1 MSFDRSATMSE
12 AERSGSAGMHRRS
25 SAASLR
31 SQAVWLEARG
41 LDKAFGTGP
50 GRISV
55 LRGLDLEVRQGEMV
69 AITGAS
75 GVGKTTLLHLLGA
88 LDRPDAGS
96 LRLAGEEVAQ
106 LTEREAA
113 AFRNRNVGFVFQHHR
128 LLPELTA
135 VENASLPLR
144 IRRVPREPAEDRA
157 ARLLGELGLGERLH
171 HRPEELSGGEQQ
183 RVAVA
188 RAVAGDPALL
198 IADEPTGN
206 LDDAA
211 SSQLLELLATLRET
225 HGLTAIIASHSSQV
239 AASCDRVCRME
250 AGILRD
256 GRT

>member
-1 MSFDRSATMSE
+1 MT
-12 AERSGSAGMHRRS
+12 
-25 SAASLR
+25 L
-31 SQAVWLEARG
+31 QLEARG
-41 LDKAFGTGP
+41 LDKAFGTGA
-50 GRISV
+50 GRIPV
-55 LRGLDLEVRQGEMV
+55 LRQLELEVRRGEMV
-69 AITGAS
+69 AITGRS
-75 GVGKTTLLHLLGA
+75 GVGKTTLLHVLGA

-106 LTEREAA
+106 LSEREAA

-144 IRRVPREPAEDRA
+144 IRRVPRAAAESRA
-157 ARLLGELGLGERLH
+157 AELLRELGLGERLG

-188 RAVAGDPALL
+188 RALAGDPALL

-211 SSQLLELLATLRET
+211 SSQLLELLAALHAA
-225 HGLTAIIASHSSQV
+225 HGLTAVIASHSPQV
-239 AASCDRVCRME
+239 AASCDRVFRME
-250 AGILRD
+250 AGVLYEGGD
-256 GRT
+256 ST

>member
-1 MSFDRSATMSE
+1 MS
-12 AERSGSAGMHRRS
+12 
-25 SAASLR
+25 L
-31 SQAVWLEARG
+31 QLEARG

-113 AFRNRNVGFVFQHHR
+113 AFRNRKVGFVFQHHR

-157 ARLLGELGLGERLH
+157 TRLLGELGLGERLH

-211 SSQLLELLATLRET
+211 SSRLLELLATLHET
-225 HGLTAIIASHSSQV
+225 YGLTAIIASHSPQV
-239 AASCDRVCRME
+239 AASCDRVYRME
-250 AGILRD
+250 AGILHD

>member
-1 MSFDRSATMSE
+1 MTHS
-12 AERSGSAGMHRRS
+12 
-25 SAASLR
+25 
-31 SQAVWLEARG
+31 VVLEARG

-50 GRISV
+50 GRIAV
-55 LRGLDLEVRQGEMV
+55 LRGLDLRVREGEMA
-69 AITGAS
+69 AITGRS
-75 GVGKTTLLHLLGA
+75 GVGKTTLLHVLGA

-106 LTEREAA
+106 LSEREAA

-144 IRRVPREPAEDRA
+144 IRRVPRDAAEARA
-157 ARLLGELGLGERLH
+157 AQLLGELGLAERLH

-188 RAVAGDPALL
+188 RALSGDPALL

-206 LDDAA
+206 LDDA
-211 SSQLLELLATLRET
+211 SSAQLLELLATLHAT
-225 HGLTAIIASHSSQV
+225 YGLTAVIASHSPQV
-239 AASCDRVCRME
+239 AASCDRVFRME
-250 AGILRD
+250 SGVLHEEREP
-256 GRT
+256 RS

>member
-1 MSFDRSATMSE
+1 MS
-12 AERSGSAGMHRRS
+12 
-25 SAASLR
+25 L
-31 SQAVWLEARG
+31 QLEARG

-113 AFRNRNVGFVFQHHR
+113 AFRNRKVGFVFQHHR

-157 ARLLGELGLGERLH
+157 TRLLGELGLGERLH

-211 SSQLLELLATLRET
+211 SSQLLELLATLHET
-225 HGLTAIIASHSSQV
+225 YGLTAIIASHSPQV
-239 AASCDRVCRME
+239 AASCDRVYRME
-250 AGILRD
+250 AGILHD